1 LNSRPAE
8 SRAATP
14 TGTSRWCR
22 PRDGIRARFG
32 SPWTLDSRG
41 VEDCPERNMEMAG
54 NSRCRRALL
63 PGMGARPA
71 GVPVAATELEHCT
84 READSARYRP
94 RKHRL

>member
-1 LNSRPAE
+1 
-8 SRAATP
+8 
-14 TGTSRWCR
+14 
-22 PRDGIRARFG
+22 
-32 SPWTLDSRG
+32 
-41 VEDCPERNMEMAG
+41 MEMAG